1 MLKGRKL
8 FLSIICIT
16 IVLVFF
22 VLTGCTKNVLETS
35 DEIGEEVV
43 TFNLTTKED
52 VDIKEVEEN
61 CLTEM
66 ELTSDKSVLSSL
78 PVPAIRRIEYTTL
91 PLKVG
96 ERENVRIFIEET
108 RQTNISRTYFVEVFA
123 IRPALNNAEFKIAKG
138 YITIPKGSRGGY
150 IDFSV
155 RFNTPGAL
163 YTRVKVYDRPGGTLL
178 VQRIGRYE
186 DYISSP
192 TPQINSILYTS
203 YPLRVNETERLEV
216 LLSETNYVRENRPY
230 FVEVYIDKSY
240 GSWKVA
246 EGNVTIQSG
255 QTSQRVTFNIV
266 FNQPGS
272 IFTRIRVYDRKGG
285 ILLAE
290 RTGKNADNVESSSGS
305 SGGTV
310 GGIPNVPYYN
320 QYSNYA
326 YPGSTCNLTSVA
338 MMLDY
343 FGITKPGV
351 NTGGWSRTPDY
362 LISRFGGP
370 VYHAAGLDYVFNT
383 IARENGS
390 RVRMYTKIGT
400 AADLRAELQRGP
412 VIIQG
417 WYTRSGHVMVVL
429 AFDGT
434 NYICNDPAGVWNQVK
449 YGRYLGGSGKF
460 VKYSKVNFEWA
471 SADDGNGLILYHYF
485 R

>member
-1 MLKGRKL
+1 MKGRKL
-8 FLSIICIT
+8 VLSIFFIT
-16 IVLVFF
+16 VVLVFF
-22 VLTGCTKNVLETS
+22 VLTGCTKSALETS
-35 DEIGEEVV
+35 DEHGEEVV
-43 TFNLTTKED
+43 SFDLTTKQD
-52 VDIKEVEEN
+52 IDIKEVAEN

-66 ELTSDKSVLSSL
+66 ELTSDKSVLASL
-78 PVPAIRRIEYTTL
+78 PVPAIKRIEYTTL

-96 ERENVRIFIEET
+96 EQENVRIFIEET
-108 RQTNISRTYFVEVFA
+108 TQTNTSRTYFVEVFA
-123 IRPALNNAEFKIAKG
+123 IRPALNNAEFKIAEG
-138 YITIPKGSRGGY
+138 YITIPKDSIGGY
-150 IDFSV
+150 VGFSV
-155 RFNTPGAL
+155 RFSTPGAL

-178 VQRIGRYE
+178 VQRIGMYE

-192 TPQINSILYTS
+192 TPQISSILYTS
-203 YPLRVNETERLEV
+203 YPLRVNETEQLEV
-216 LLSETNYVRENRPY
+216 LLSETNYVKVNRPY
-230 FVEVYIDKSY
+230 FVEVYIDRSY

-246 EGNVTIQSG
+246 EGNVTLGSG

-272 IFTRIRVYDRKGG
+272 IYTRIRVYDRKGG

-290 RTGKNADNVESSSGS
+290 RTGKNADNVENQSI
-305 SGGTV
+305 
-310 GGIPNVPYYN
+310 IPNVPYYN

-370 VYHAAGLDYVFNT
+370 VYDAAGLDYVFNT
-383 IARENGS
+383 IAREKGS
-390 RVRMYTKIGT
+390 SVRMYTKLGT

-449 YGRYLGGSGKF
+449 YGGYLGGSGKF
-460 VKYSKVNFEWA
+460 VKYSKDNFEWA
-471 SADDGNGLILYHYF
+471 STDDGDGLILYHYF